1 MPWATACCY
10 PHMFQKPAFIW
21 SVLAA
26 RPLWRGSSA
35 ATFGARLQLVWQA
48 MEPSSLFESGPTHTF
63 AIIAWVFIMRSLL
76 TFVAFIGLA
85 RATRIVPPATA

>member
-1 MPWATACCY
+1 
-10 PHMFQKPAFIW
+10 
-21 SVLAA
+21 
-26 RPLWRGSSA
+26 
-35 ATFGARLQLVWQA
+35 